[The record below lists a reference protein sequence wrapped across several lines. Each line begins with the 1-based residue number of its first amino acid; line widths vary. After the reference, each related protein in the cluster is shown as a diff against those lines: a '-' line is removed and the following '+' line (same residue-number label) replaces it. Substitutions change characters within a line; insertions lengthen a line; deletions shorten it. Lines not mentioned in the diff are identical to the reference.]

1 MPTTSRDLVL
11 VALGVAFGVATLG
24 APARAHAGEPP
35 APDAASPDAASPDA
49 ASPGAASPGA
59 EAASARAAA
68 SASATDLAVADAAYA
83 RGDWKGALDGYRRAF
98 AREPSA
104 GLAASLGRVELELG
118 RSSQAQKHLDY
129 ALAHLPADASPEVKR
144 RLEGLRTSAH
154 KAAGATGPGAAPD
167 PDTSEATHG
176 SALSAGYVGLVV
188 AGSALAAG
196 SLAAGMGLL
205 VRSQGRRSYAADKT
219 AALPRGSG
227 ACAAYLTACSEI
239 DYELGASDD
248 EQNASVGLLVAS
260 AALWVATGTYAG
272 VAEGRASDAD
282 GPDAASAPAPTVT
295 AIVLPAE
302 GGATLS
308 LAGSF

>member
-1 MPTTSRDLVL
+1 MPTTSRYVL
-11 VALGVAFGVATLG
+11 LVAFGVALA

-35 APDAASPDAASPDA
+35 APDAAASDAAGPGAKA
-49 ASPGAASPGA
+49 ASPGAA
-59 EAASARAAA
+59 ASAPDT
-68 SASATDLAVADAAYA
+68 SLAVAGAAYA
-83 RGDWKGALDGYRRAF
+83 RGDWQGALGGDRGAF

-118 RSSQAQKHLDY
+118 RSSQAEKHLDY
-129 ALAHLPADASPEVKR
+129 ALAHLPADTSPEVRR
-144 RLEGLRTSAH
+144 RLEGLRASAH
-154 KAAGATGPGAAPD
+154 KAAGATGAGAAPD
-167 PDTSEATHG
+167 PDTREATHG
-176 SALSAGYVGLVV
+176 SALAAGYVGVVV

-196 SLAAGMGLL
+196 SLAAGLGLL

-219 AALPRGSG
+219 AALPRGGG
-227 ACAAYLTACSEI
+227 ACGAYLTACSEI

-248 EQNASVGLLVAS
+248 EQNASVGLFVAS

-272 VAEGRASDAD
+272 VAEGRASGAE

-295 AIVLPAE
+295 AIVLPAR

-308 LAGSF
+308 LTGSF